1 MEYILVNSLFS
12 ENLSSA
18 LFYWPVT
25 SLNILRMK
33 TEFGRRT
40 FSSAAPQIWNQIPLA
55 IRT

>member
-1 MEYILVNSLFS
+1 MEYILVNVLFS
-12 ENLSSA
+12 ENSSSA